1 MILGQSREQ
10 LRRMYVDAWRK
21 QQAGEPVSPLEA
33 MIAEVVAMHPEYH
46 ALLNRGENALD
57 KDFLPEQG
65 ESNPFMHM
73 GMHIAIREQLSTDRP
88 TGIVDAIRALLA
100 RVQDAHEV
108 EHKVMECLGQSLW
121 EAQRAGQAPDEMAYL
136 RCVQGLT
143 RR

>member
-1 MILGQSREQ
+1 MILGQNREQ
-10 LRRMYVDAWRK
+10 LRRMYVDAWCK

-46 ALLNRGENALD
+46 ALLKRGENALD

-88 TGIVDAIRALLA
+88 IGIVDAIRALLA

-108 EHKVMECLGQSLW
+108 EHRVMECLGQSLW
-121 EAQRAGQAPDEMAYL
+121 EAQQAGQAPDEMAYL
-136 RCVQGLT
+136 RCVQGRA